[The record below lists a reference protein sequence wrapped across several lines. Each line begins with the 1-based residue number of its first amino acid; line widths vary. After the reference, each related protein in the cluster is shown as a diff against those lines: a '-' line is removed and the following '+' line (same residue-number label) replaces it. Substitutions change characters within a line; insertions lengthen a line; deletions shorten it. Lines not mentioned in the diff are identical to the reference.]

1 MASLQPITWAP
12 WPNLSHFWLILASK
26 TVFFTTFWRWCG
38 LYRPVNIIMS
48 PKFVFPEIIYFF
60 RKILI
65 FMIFWCSQPEVDHII
80 SRIGSKIP
88 SFGQKSIKKWS
99 KISIRVQVMHHRL
112 AGGCPKFEKFYFLK
126 EIYIIFRKIKFGSI
140 LVLTGW
146 SRPDNLQKWLQNTL
160 KWVILAKFYD
170 FICKYSAQVLY
181 HRSVKN
187 FQNFTKFSFFLRYL

>member
-1 MASLQPITWAP
+1 MGKVLFSVI
-12 WPNLSHFWLILASK
+12 FE
-26 TVFFTTFWRWCG
+26 WCC
-38 LYRPVNIIMS
+38 LYRSVNTIIS

-88 SFGQKSIKKWS
+88 SFGQKSTKKWS
-99 KISIRVQVMHHRL
+99 QISIRVQVMHHRL

-146 SRPDNLQKWLQNTL
+146 SRPDNLQKRLQSTVF
-160 KWVILAKFYD
+160 WAK
-170 FICKYSAQVLY
+170 K
-181 HRSVKN
+181 H
-187 FQNFTKFSFFLRYL
+187 